1 MFIVTTVEDIIRI
14 PHAMLA
20 ASTVQAIFHE
30 IDQKYP
36 NKVLYDVGLCL
47 CRYDNRLLKLTHG
60 VCVAGDGGSHH
71 TCTFRLVIFRPF
83 LEEVLLGKISKST
96 PEGIHVTLGFF
107 NDIFIPAYWML
118 RPSHYEESI
127 GLWVWTPKYDDENEE
142 GMGEALGKNGQ
153 EAGLDTTD
161 HVNTDITSTTGSQKI
176 KAEEVA
182 DVKMATNDSGNGHK
196 AAASAATT
204 NEPAGAD
211 ENRYEMDIGAEIRF
225 KVKSIHFTQVT
236 NTAKGVQAVTSS
248 TAHQIPVTS
257 STPFLD
263 EPGVAENGNAR
274 RRRSSSVGVDQT
286 KVPAAMHIVAS
297 ICEDGLGLV
306 SWWTNQEEDHEEEE
320 AEGEH
325 DDAAD
330 ANENVGHEGDDDGY
344 FRDEEAAMATYS
356 KMENGV

>member
-20 ASTVQAIFHE
+20 APTVQAIFHE

-36 NKVLYDVGLCL
+36 NRVLYDVGLCL

-83 LEEVLLGKISKST
+83 LEEVLLGRISKST
-96 PEGIHVTLGFF
+96 PEGIHVTLEFF

-127 GLWVWTPKYDDENEE
+127 GLWVWTPKYDDDDDENEE
-142 GMGEALGKNGQ
+142 GMGDNGQ
-153 EAGLDTTD
+153 KSGLDTTN
-161 HVNTDITSTTGSQKI
+161 HVNNDVTSTTGSQKI
-176 KAEEVA
+176 KVEDAS
-182 DVKMATNDSGNGHK
+182 DVKIATNHSGDGHR
-196 AAASAATT
+196 AVATT
-204 NEPAGAD
+204 AETTGAD
-211 ENRYEMDIGAEIRF
+211 DNRYEMDIGAEIRF

-248 TAHQIPVTS
+248 TAHQLPATS

-263 EPGVAENGNAR
+263 EPGVADNGNTR
-274 RRRSSSVGVDQT
+274 RRRSSSVGLDQA

-306 SWWTNQEEDHEEEE
+306 SWWTNQEDDDDEEEE
-320 AEGEH
+320 QEQ
-325 DDAAD
+325 AAG
-330 ANENVGHEGDDDGY
+330 ANENADDEGDGDGGDDY
-344 FRDEEAAMATYS
+344 FHDEDAAMTS
-356 KMENGV
+356 HFKMENGA